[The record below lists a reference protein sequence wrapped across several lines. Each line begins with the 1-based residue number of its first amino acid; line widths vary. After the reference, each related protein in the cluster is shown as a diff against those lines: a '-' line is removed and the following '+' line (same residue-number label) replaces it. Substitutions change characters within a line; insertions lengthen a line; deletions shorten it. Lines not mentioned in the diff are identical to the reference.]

1 MSLAFQQSRDALGL
15 QRSADNATTRMVA
28 AKVIELAG
36 RGVRD
41 VERLAGMTIE
51 AFDGMNDRKV

>member
-1 MSLAFQQSRDALGL
+1 
-15 QRSADNATTRMVA
+15 MVA
-28 AKVIELAG
+28 AKVIELAE

-41 VERLAGMTIE
+41 PERLARMTIE